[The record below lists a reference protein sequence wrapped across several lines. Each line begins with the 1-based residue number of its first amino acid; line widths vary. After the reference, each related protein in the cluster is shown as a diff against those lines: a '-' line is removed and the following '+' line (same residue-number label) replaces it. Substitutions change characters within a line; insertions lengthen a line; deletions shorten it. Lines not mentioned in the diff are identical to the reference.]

1 MKSLPVTALLMTLL
15 SGCSLFQ
22 VHTNLDKENFTEY
35 FKPGSVNVLDKAQIL
50 DANATSIGTVEGESC
65 QSKDIQAPPNISDAQ
80 TDARRKVAD
89 KGGNAVVFGKCISM
103 PATTE
108 CVASMVCYG
117 QAYKVKDS
125 E

>member
-1 MKSLPVTALLMTLL
+1 MKFSALLLTLVL
-15 SGCSLFQ
+15 AGCSTYSF
-22 VHTNLDKENFTEY
+22 HTNLDKENFTEY
-35 FKPGSVNVLDKAQIL
+35 FKPGSVTVLEKAQIL
-50 DANATSIGTVEGESC
+50 DANATPIGTVEGETC
-65 QSKDIQAPPNISDAQ
+65 QSKDTQAPPNMIDAQ

-89 KGGNAVVFGKCISM
+89 MGGNAIVFGKCISM

-108 CVASMVCYG
+108 CVSSMVCYG

>member
-1 MKSLPVTALLMTLL
+1 MKSLPFTALLMTML

-22 VHTNLDKENFTEY
+22 VHTNLDK
-35 FKPGSVNVLDKAQIL
+35 AQIL
-50 DANATSIGTVEGESC
+50 DVNATPIGTVEGESC
-65 QSKDIQAPPNISDAQ
+65 QSKSTQAPPNMIDAQ

-108 CVASMVCYG
+108 CVSSMVCYG

>member
-1 MKSLPVTALLMTLL
+1 MKSLPFVALLMTML

-35 FKPGSVNVLDKAQIL
+35 FKPGSVTVLEKAQIL
-50 DANATSIGTVEGESC
+50 DANATPIGTVEGETC
-65 QSKDIQAPPNISDAQ
+65 QSKDTQAPPNMIDAQ

-108 CVASMVCYG
+108 CVSSMVCYG
-117 QAYKVKDS
+117 QAYKVQDS